1 MVLLPTSLGK
11 AGCSGNETVSSLSS
25 KFRQL
30 QLLSLVLG
38 IFEVIMSLFYNLMG
52 LHAFICV

>member
-1 MVLLPTSLGK
+1 MVLLPTGLGK
-11 AGCSGNETVSSLSS
+11 AGRSGNETVSSLSS